1 MSPRIQVDEK
11 RIAEFCR
18 KWKIKEFA
26 LFGSVLNEGFN
37 LKSDVDVLVSFE
49 PNTPWGLFEWT
60 DMIEELEEIF
70 GHKVDLV
77 EKDCLRNP
85 FRQHNILNNMKI
97 IFENLHENDI

>member
-1 MSPRIQVDEK
+1 MSPCIQVDEK
-11 RIAEFCR
+11 HIAEFCQ
-18 KWKIKEFA
+18 KWKIREFA

-37 LKSDVDVLVSFE
+37 PESDVDVLVSFE
-49 PNTPWGLFEWT
+49 PDAHWSLFEWT

-85 FRQHNILNNMKI
+85 FRRHSILSTKEVI
-97 IFENLHENDI
+97 YEARGT